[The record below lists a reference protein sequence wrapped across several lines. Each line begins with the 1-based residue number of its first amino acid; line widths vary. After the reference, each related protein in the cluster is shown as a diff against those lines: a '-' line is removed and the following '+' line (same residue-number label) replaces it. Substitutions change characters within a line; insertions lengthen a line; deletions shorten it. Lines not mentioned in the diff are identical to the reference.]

1 MTLVYTDTP
10 DEAAHHDW
18 PTQLTSKKKKK
29 KKLKP
34 ADMWKA
40 HATPAAAAVV
50 AAPKQVN
57 NETVPAGVSVS
68 GVAASCSNP
77 NGVPTGFKHRI
88 LSQFGHRPIL
98 RTKGRYLLL
107 S

>member
-1 MTLVYTDTP
+1 MTLVYADTP
-10 DEAAHHDW
+10 DEASHHDW

-40 HATPAAAAVV
+40 HATPAAPV
-50 AAPKQVN
+50 AAPKQVVI
-57 NETVPAGVSVS
+57 ETVPAGVSVL
-68 GVAASCSNP
+68 GVAASGSNP
-77 NGVPTGFKHRI
+77 KRVPTGFKHRI
-88 LSQFGHRPIL
+88 LSQFEYRPIL